1 METLHNTTPEE
12 SRIHV
17 VLVLVILWDVLLKEG
32 IKLAEGEASVMTVC
46 IVYGV
51 LWQVSK
57 IVSAFVEIGVEHNK
71 NIVEIK
77 YNVIFLF
84 IGILSPYLISVSV
97 K

>member
-12 SRIHV
+12 SRIYV
-17 VLVLVILWDVLLKEG
+17 VLVLVIFWDVLLKEG

-71 NIVEIK
+71 NIVEI
-77 YNVIFLF
+77 
-84 IGILSPYLISVSV
+84 
-97 K
+97 

>member
-1 METLHNTTPEE
+1 METFHNTTPEE
-12 SRIHV
+12 SRIYV

>member
-12 SRIHV
+12 SHIYV

>member
-12 SRIHV
+12 SRIYV
-17 VLVLVILWDVLLKEG
+17 VLVLVILWDVLLIEG